1 MNIITEID
9 ATFGNLFEREVG
21 PMVEFANIAE
31 YTAHSSDPVFKAMR
45 TLNLYMN
52 GTTWTPDD
60 SDDDVAQRFTDVHMY
75 VEGVTDLSVEGY
87 TDPMN
92 PPTWIDYICD
102 SRDAA

>member
-1 MNIITEID
+1 MNILTEID
-9 ATFGNLFEREVG
+9 VLFGNLFEREVG
-21 PMVEFANIAE
+21 PMVDFVNNAD
-31 YTAHSSDPVFKAMR
+31 YTDKSHKSVFKAMR

-52 GTTWTPDD
+52 GTTWQPDD
-60 SDDDVAQRFTDVHMY
+60 NDDDIADRFTDVHMY

-102 SRDAA
+102 SRDA